1 MVNRF
6 WQNNYQWILSPKFT
20 QQQVNWEKGPKWIEL
35 VKTVLS
41 FDDLSNVNI
50 EDSRLCSNLDSDAAN
65 WPNYRYGLKFSLQP
79 PPGKYRHHVSPD
91 ATKRPRWRISFVFAG
106 ITSQWLIRK
115 TRLNRNWDRSEI
127 GISDLAFRD
136 VSISLVREKIS
147 VLTFFWSSNS
157 SAGDNFL
164 LLSKNTDFYLLFY
177 QYCSHQ
183 YWMGS
188 NGY

>member
-35 VKTVLS
+35 VQTVLS

-50 EDSRLCSNLDSDAAN
+50 EDSRLCCNLGSCAAN
-65 WPNYRYGLKFSLQP
+65 WPNYRYGSNFSLQP

-147 VLTFFWSSNS
+147 VLTFFGVQIHQLVTKFLVVEQKYRFLSSVSFNKQIAS
-157 SAGDNFL
+157 TPIVRL
-164 LLSKNTDFYLLFY
+164 
-177 QYCSHQ
+177 
-183 YWMGS
+183 
-188 NGY
+188 